1 VTPFASGHEGR
12 FAAEEL
18 RLIKHRALA
27 KDVFLSW
34 RYDLAMELHAEI
46 ISTGAPSASA
56 YRDISRPSSPE
67 TDAREKYESRQQP
80 GRAVLITGRIQPFAL
95 NSLPL
100 P

>member
-1 VTPFASGHEGR
+1 
-12 FAAEEL
+12 
-18 RLIKHRALA
+18 
-27 KDVFLSW
+27 
-34 RYDLAMELHAEI
+34 MELHAEI

-67 TDAREKYESRQQP
+67 TGAREKYESRQQP

-100 P
+100 PWLGEFRVQRPGCRRATLAKC